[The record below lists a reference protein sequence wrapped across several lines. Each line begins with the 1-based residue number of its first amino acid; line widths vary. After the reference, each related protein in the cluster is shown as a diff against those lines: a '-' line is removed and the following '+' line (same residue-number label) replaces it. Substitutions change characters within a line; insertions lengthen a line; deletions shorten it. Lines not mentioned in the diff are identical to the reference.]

1 MTHNMNSIQLNDL
14 GQIDYDL
21 SLRLQLEERQKVKDG
36 QSGGTIFFL
45 EHNPPVITLGRN
57 ALSSNMLF
65 PRKLLENKGYHVRAV
80 SRGGDITVHEPGQL
94 VIYFVMPLKAKAV
107 RNFVDS
113 VVNVLLSCI
122 KEDFNL
128 DAEFDDQKPGLW
140 IKGKKL
146 CSIGF
151 DLTQKVSM
159 HGIALNV
166 CNTLE
171 GFSLIVPCG
180 LSGVKMTTIK
190 LELNEEI
197 TIGQVKQKLLN
208 RYKLMLSLT
217 S

>member
-1 MTHNMNSIQLNDL
+1 MNSIQFKDL
-14 GQIDYDL
+14 GQINYDL
-21 SLRLQLEERQKVKDG
+21 SVKLQLEERQKVKDE
-36 QSGGTIFFL
+36 QSCGTIFFL

-65 PRKLLENKGYHVRAV
+65 PRKLLENKGYHVREV

-107 RNFVDS
+107 RNFVDGIVS
-113 VVNVLLSCI
+113 VLLSCI
-122 KEDFNL
+122 KDDFNL
-128 DAEFDDQKPGLW
+128 CAEFDAEKPGLW

-159 HGIALNV
+159 HGIALNI

-171 GFSLIVPCG
+171 GFSLIIPCG
-180 LSGVKMTTIK
+180 LSGVKMTTMK
-190 LELNEEI
+190 LELNENI
-197 TIGQVKQKLLN
+197 TVGQVKQRLFD
-208 RYKLMLSLT
+208 RYKST
-217 S
+217 FNSF